1 MTAQNY
7 FNSQNPMISYD
18 YSWFLAKNLSNFV
31 SLSWKLY
38 NRYCHNYDK
47 CPKNREQT
55 FCFKNCAHS
64 QAKLLFSQCNFL
76 HAYFFAGR
84 HSWKLK
90 DIPTFKEFT
99 QTSDLQKNVI
109 KHSIYQ
115 CGQSKE
121 YIERRHGDHFE
132 FLFLPKMGLLCSQAS
147 SRKKSKYELWA
158 TFDGKKILNLF

>member
-1 MTAQNY
+1 MTARHY
-7 FNSQNPMISYD
+7 SNSQNSIFSFD

-99 QTSDLQKNVI
+99 QTSDEINQTLSLSMGPKSSLNSYFPIISLVFHFLKNI
-109 KHSIYQ
+109 
-115 CGQSKE
+115 
-121 YIERRHGDHFE
+121 HFE
-132 FLFLPKMGLLCSQAS
+132 MGWI
-147 SRKKSKYELWA
+147 YVE
-158 TFDGKKILNLF
+158 